1 MKTLR
6 KRVLTRKSGG
16 EAVLFMCALALLV
29 FLSGIHPASA
39 HEDNHDYTITANQ
52 VDPANQDNV
61 RDFVL
66 HIREHLDQ
74 VPTGSI
80 AAFVEFKNLSSIDG
94 GDWRS
99 DTTYVIRLRKDGTLI
114 HQPYQPLAEN
124 GSLYDFEDDEGTRVV
139 EQLIRLASENQD
151 GGCLNYV
158 LNGSQRVSC
167 AVEFLHPVFREETSK
182 LTEIL
187 IGGLHHDFE
196 DVSFAKATC
205 PHYVPQIT
213 AAEVVDEETLK
224 QFVQEFI
231 DYYTEQRKRLGG
243 AGVIGL
249 RHCWRALPWKHGPI
263 YMFFM
268 PENRIVGF
276 NGNTPELENKTLDLR
291 DRNGVNVGDLII
303 EEVNDPDSDGF
314 VDYLWDDPTTT
325 DDDVDLEKC
334 PDGPQTC
341 APGTSPKRTYVQK
354 VPLQL
359 TATNRINLIFGSGIY
374 LEDDDGG
381 CAIAGVG
388 NTPRGTV
395 FNLFLIVSVLFSA
408 ALWKNRSK
416 EKQTIR
422 KKKVFMRNAAATFF
436 VCALA
441 LLVFFSAVD
450 TAGAHENDHSD
461 SVTAGD
467 VTVADQE
474 KMLEFVLHAKAHW
487 EAISEPNDN
496 IEFEKSL
503 SEEGDWKN
511 GTIYLMVINEDGA
524 IFTHANDPQAQNAT
538 LLHYTVSPGGEL
550 VDGRLHEEVADL
562 VEASKME
569 GGGCV
574 PYGLEE
580 GEEHMEGDEHE
591 EQEHEEEGEHGTQ
604 RTACAVKFEHP
615 VWKTELIL
623 LAGYHHD
630 HEEHDDTD
638 LSFDDINCPFFTKPI
653 DEKPFITQGR
663 TAHDVVDSDTLKEFV
678 ENFRDHFQ
686 EQVEKNTQSPAQL
699 ARIRNCWRV
708 SPWKHGGIYVFIMTE
723 NNLVFFNGNGPHL
736 ENRSFNLRD
745 DNECDVGNEV
755 IRVANGQ
762 DRQCKDLGLLPED
775 PGGFIEYLWDD
786 PTDDVPPRIEEGR
799 APGDVPKLSYVVTY
813 SHPDF
818 LGGEEL
824 IIGSGLHPG
833 VRGEDGCAIVGAG
846 GTAKG
851 ALFSLFMIAS
861 VLFSAVFWKG
871 RLKGRS

>member
-6 KRVLTRKSGG
+6 KRVFTRKSSS

-52 VDPANQDNV
+52 VDPTNQDNV

-66 HIREHLDQ
+66 HIKAHLDQ

-99 DTTYVIRLRKDGTLI
+99 NTTYVIRLRKDGTLI

-139 EQLIRLASENQD
+139 EQLIRLASENED
-151 GGCLNYV
+151 GGCLSYV

-167 AVEFLHPVFREETSK
+167 AVEFLHPVFREETLK

-205 PHYVPQIT
+205 PYYVPQIT

-231 DYYTEQRKRLGG
+231 DYYIEQRKRLGG

-249 RHCWRALPWKHGPI
+249 RHCWRALPWKHGSI

-276 NGNTPELENKTLDLR
+276 NGNTPELENKTLNLR

-303 EEVNDPDSDGF
+303 EEVNDPDGSGF

-341 APGTSPKRTYVQK
+341 APGTSPKRSYVQK

-408 ALWKNRSK
+408 ALWKNQPQGKRTK
-416 EKQTIR
+416 EESIMRKRLTILF
-422 KKKVFMRNAAATFF
+422 VF
-436 VCALA
+436 ALA
-441 LLVFFSAVD
+441 LVVFLSGARPAVAHGD
-450 TAGAHENDHSD
+450 GDHNNTTGAIASD
-461 SVTAGD
+461 VTAGD
-467 VTVADQE
+467 AVTMRD
-474 KMLEFVLHAKAHW
+474 FVLHAKAHW
-487 EAISEPNDN
+487 ESYENNPDGN
-496 IEFEKSL
+496 IEFENSL
-503 SEEGDWKN
+503 TMEGDWKN
-511 GTIYLMVINEDGA
+511 DTIYLMVIDEEGT
-524 IFTHANDPQAQNAT
+524 IFTHADDPEAQNGT
-538 LLHYTVSPGGEL
+538 LIHYSGGGEARI
-550 VDGRLHEEVADL
+550 GGLHPEVTSLIEVSA
-562 VEASKME
+562 ME

-574 PYGLEE
+574 PYG
-580 GEEHMEGDEHE
+580 DE
-591 EQEHEEEGEHGTQ
+591 Q
-604 RTACAVKFEHP
+604 REACAVRFEHP

-623 LAGYHHD
+623 IAGYHHD
-630 HEEHDDTD
+630 HEEDDD
-638 LSFDDINCPFFTKPI
+638 SEVSFDEINCPFFTKPI

-663 TAHDVVDSDTLKEFV
+663 TAHDVIDSNTLKEFV

-686 EQVEKNTQSPAQL
+686 EQVEKNSQSPAQL
-699 ARIRNCWRV
+699 ARVRNCWRI
-708 SPWKHGGIYVFIMTE
+708 SPWKHKGIYVFIMTE
-723 NNLVFFNGNGPHL
+723 GNLVFFNGNGPHL
-736 ENRSFNLRD
+736 ENRSFNVRD
-745 DNECDVGNEV
+745 DNECDIGNEV
-755 IRVANGQ
+755 IRVARGQ
-762 DRQCKDLGLLPED
+762 DRQCKDLGLLPEG
-775 PGGFIEYLWDD
+775 PGGFVEYLWDD

-813 SHPDF
+813 NHPDF

-824 IIGSGLHPG
+824 IIGSGFHPG
-833 VRGEDGCAIVGAG
+833 VSGDGGCAIVAAG
-846 GTAKG
+846 GAARS

>member
-1 MKTLR
+1 MKTSR
-6 KRVLTRKSGG
+6 KRILTGKSSS
-16 EAVLFMCALALLV
+16 EAVLFICALALLF
-29 FLSGIHPASA
+29 FLSGPHPASA
-39 HEDNHDYTITANQ
+39 HEGNHDDTVTVDQ
-52 VDPANQDNV
+52 VDPANEDNV

-66 HIREHLDQ
+66 HIRAHVDEL
-74 VPTGSI
+74 PPGSI
-80 AAFVEFKNLSSIDG
+80 GAFVGFKNLSSIDG

-114 HQPYQPLAEN
+114 HQPHQPLAEN

-139 EQLIRLASENQD
+139 ERLIRLAGENED

-167 AVEFLHPVFREETSK
+167 AVEFFHPVFRETPRPFK
-182 LTEIL
+182 EIL
-187 IGGLHHDFE
+187 IAGLHHDFE

-205 PHYVPQIT
+205 PYYVPGIT
-213 AAEVVDEETLK
+213 AAEVVNEETLK

-231 DYYTEQRKRLGG
+231 DYFLEQRKRLGG

-249 RHCWRALPWKHGPI
+249 RHCWRALPWKHGSI

-268 PENRIVGF
+268 PENLVVGF
-276 NGNTPELENKTLDLR
+276 NGNTPELESKTLDLE
-291 DRNGVNVGDLII
+291 DRNGVNVGDLILK
-303 EEVNDPDSDGF
+303 EVNDPDSDGF

-325 DDDVDLEKC
+325 DDDVDLETC

-354 VPLQL
+354 VPSEL
-359 TATNRINLIFGSGIY
+359 TGTSSLIFGSGIY

-395 FNLFLIVSVLFSA
+395 FSLFLIVSVLFSA

-416 EKQTIR
+416 EKQATR
-422 KKKVFMRNAAATFF
+422 KKKVFTQNAVAAFF
-436 VCALA
+436 VCASA
-441 LLVFFSAVD
+441 LLVLFSAAG
-450 TAGAHENDHSD
+450 TAGAHENDHGD

-467 VTVADQE
+467 VTVADQG
-474 KMLEFVLHAKAHW
+474 KMLEFVRHAKAHW
-487 EAISEPNDN
+487 ESIDNPNKN
-496 IEFEKSL
+496 IEFERSIT
-503 SEEGDWKN
+503 EEGDWKN
-511 GTIYLMVINEDGA
+511 GTIYLMVIDEEGT
-524 IFTHANDPQAQNAT
+524 IFTHADDPEAQNGT
-538 LLHYTVSPGGEL
+538 LIHYSGEGQARRGDLHP
-550 VDGRLHEEVADL
+550 EVTSL
-562 VEASKME
+562 IEASGTE

-574 PYGLEE
+574 HYGPEV
-580 GEEHMEGDEHE
+580 GDEHVEGDEHE
-591 EQEHEEEGEHGTQ
+591 EGEHGME

-615 VWKTELIL
+615 TWKTELIL
-623 LAGYHHD
+623 IAGYHHE
-630 HEEHDDTD
+630 HEEDDD
-638 LSFDDINCPFFTKPI
+638 SEVSFDEINCPFFTKPI

-663 TAHDVVDSDTLKEFV
+663 TANEVVDSDTLKEFV

-686 EQVEKNTQSPAQL
+686 EQVEENSQSPAQL
-699 ARIRNCWRV
+699 ARVRNCWRI
-708 SPWKHGGIYVFIMTE
+708 SPWRHKGIYVFIMTE
-723 NNLVFFNGNGPHL
+723 GNLVFFNGNGPHL
-736 ENRSFNLRD
+736 ENRSFDVRD
-745 DNECDVGNEV
+745 DNECDIGNEV

-762 DRQCKDLGLLPED
+762 DRQCRDLGLLPED
-775 PGGFIEYLWDD
+775 PGGFVEYLWDD

-824 IIGSGLHPG
+824 IIGSGLHPEAG
-833 VRGEDGCAIVGAG
+833 GDNGCAVAGAG

-851 ALFSLFMIAS
+851 ALFSLFLVAS
-861 VLFSAVFWKG
+861 VLFSAVSWKG
-871 RLKGRS
+871 RSKGRS